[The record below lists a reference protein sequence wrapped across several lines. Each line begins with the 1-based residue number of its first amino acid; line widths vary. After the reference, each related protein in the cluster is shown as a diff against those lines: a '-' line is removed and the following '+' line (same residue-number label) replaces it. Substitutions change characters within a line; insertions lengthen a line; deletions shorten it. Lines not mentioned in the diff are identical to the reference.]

1 VSEAVKSVIDDS
13 SPSLVQA
20 EVTPPV
26 VTPPVFTFASSAAAV
41 IEWKR
46 SVRDFVH
53 HKLSRDQLD
62 FLSDIGA
69 TDLFGSPEKC
79 VEISDEKVSKIF
91 SMELSKRLFD
101 LRIISV

>member
-1 VSEAVKSVIDDS
+1 
-13 SPSLVQA
+13 
-20 EVTPPV
+20 
-26 VTPPVFTFASSAAAV
+26 
-41 IEWKR
+41 
-46 SVRDFVH
+46 
-53 HKLSRDQLD
+53 LD